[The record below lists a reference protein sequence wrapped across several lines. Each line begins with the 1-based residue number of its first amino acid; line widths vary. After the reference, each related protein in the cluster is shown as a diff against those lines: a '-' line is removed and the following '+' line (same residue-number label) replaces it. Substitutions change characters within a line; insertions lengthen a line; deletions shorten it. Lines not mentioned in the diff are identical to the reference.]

1 MVKTLHFQRRGCR
14 QAALSVFSHNPA
26 HVPPWCSRLPR
37 GSAPQH
43 TAHLLGAGLQPRPYH
58 TPTAS
63 SGLVSVGGQHMCL
76 KEGKKK
82 KLTCQK
88 WSRKALWR
96 RWDSSCTL
104 PALDFTREGEDERA
118 WQKRECGR
126 RGQARREQKGR
137 SGETWRMS
145 KRQES
150 AVFGRLAWIWEER
163 GSEAG
168 ARLGGSGG
176 QDLFLKLCSLEH
188 QCSIKLEM

>member
-26 HVPPWCSRLPR
+26 HVPPWCSRLPH
-37 GSAPQH
+37 GSVPHH
-43 TAHLLGAGLQPRPYH
+43 TARLLGAGLQPCPHH

-63 SGLVSVGGQHMCL
+63 SGLVSVGDQHMCL

-82 KLTCQK
+82 KNLTCQK

-118 WQKRECGR
+118 WQKRERGR

-137 SGETWRMS
+137 RGETRRMS

-150 AVFGRLAWIWEER
+150 AVWQTRVDLGGTGKRGWGQAGRQR
-163 GSEAG
+163 GSG
-168 ARLGGSGG
+168 PVSQTVLLGTPV
-176 QDLFLKLCSLEH
+176 FH
-188 QCSIKLEM
+188 